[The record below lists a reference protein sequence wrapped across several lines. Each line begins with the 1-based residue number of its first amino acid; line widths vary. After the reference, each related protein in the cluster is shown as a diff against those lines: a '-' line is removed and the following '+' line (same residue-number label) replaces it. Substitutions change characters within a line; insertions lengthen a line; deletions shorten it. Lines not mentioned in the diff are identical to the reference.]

1 MAEYKAKLLNGL
13 FSKANKCLMKDNSSN
28 IEDALSY
35 FTTPKRVGT
44 WVDGTTPVFR
54 KAYQLG
60 AINPNGIAYL
70 DADLKSNKAVA
81 YGGYLTVG
89 GNNVILPYVNVSAVT
104 YSCQVVVNTT
114 NGLTFIAG
122 GNLTASG
129 GYLWVDYI

>member
-13 FSKANKCLMKDNSSN
+13 FSRANKCLMKDNSSN

-35 FTTPKRVGT
+35 FTTAKRVGT

-54 KAYQLG
+54 KAYPLG

-70 DADLKSNKAVA
+70 DASLKDKTPIA

-89 GNNVILPYVNVSAVT
+89 ANKCVLPYINVSAVT
-104 YSCQVVVNTT
+104 YSCQVVINTA